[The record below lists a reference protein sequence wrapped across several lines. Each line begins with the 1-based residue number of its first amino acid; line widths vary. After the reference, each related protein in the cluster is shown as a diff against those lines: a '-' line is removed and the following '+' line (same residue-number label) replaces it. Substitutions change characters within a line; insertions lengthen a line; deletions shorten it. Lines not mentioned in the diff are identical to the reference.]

1 MVDRRTIDVPCR
13 ARSLTGLRLAC
24 GLALL
29 VVASCSTPDPG
40 RAATALDREAIRLT
54 GFPREAGGYVLRTWE
69 IHPASAK
76 GTSASPMPA
85 GSITAHYG
93 TDGGLVHASVT
104 RVAIPGDQSPE
115 SWITHDR
122 LLVGLRIA
130 SPRAEATERGSLR
143 YGKQLVVYLRYRI
156 PPRDGDD
163 RVQHGYVATTLADT
177 TGHSAY
183 LLRAQSNL
191 QSDASGDAAELGPD
205 SLLAPLLRE
214 LLPR

>member
-1 MVDRRTIDVPCR
+1 MRDFPGRRSGV
-13 ARSLTGLRLAC
+13 GLRFTL
-24 GLALL
+24 GFALL
-29 VVASCSTPDPG
+29 IVAGCSTPDPG
-40 RAATALDREAIRLT
+40 RAASTLDRQAIRLT
-54 GFPREAGGYVLRTWE
+54 GFPRRAGGYVLRTWE
-69 IHPASAK
+69 IHPAVAASEARSSA
-76 GTSASPMPA
+76 TPA

-130 SPRAEATERGSLR
+130 NPRAEATERGSLR
-143 YGKQLVVYLRYRI
+143 YGKQLVVYLQYRI
-156 PPRDGDD
+156 PPRDEGD
-163 RVQHGYVATTLADT
+163 RTQHGYVATTLADT

-191 QSDASGDAAELGPD
+191 QADASGDVSELGPD

-214 LLPR
+214 LLPRQ